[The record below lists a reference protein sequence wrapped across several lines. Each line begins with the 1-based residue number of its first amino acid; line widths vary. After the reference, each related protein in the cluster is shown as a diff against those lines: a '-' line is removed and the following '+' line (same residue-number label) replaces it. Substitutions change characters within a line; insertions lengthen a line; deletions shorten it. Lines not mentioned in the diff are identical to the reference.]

1 MALPEIRGYERMS
14 IQFSD
19 LARQVKADGRVSAE
33 EIRELRQLGW
43 GDGKIYREEAEAI
56 FTINNAVSDPS
67 PEWVDFFVEA
77 LSEFVLNGTEP
88 RGMCDD
94 DEAAWLMDSIDHDG
108 RVESMAELELL
119 VRVVEKA
126 RNVPFDLKQY
136 AVRQIEREVLRG
148 TGPTRCGGQ
157 LSDVHITEAEVKLLR
172 RLVFASGGHGPAAV
186 TRFDAEML
194 FRIKDETNGEANHA
208 SWDDLFVDA
217 VANYLKGFQLS
228 NAQISHER
236 MKELEAFIADNKVRV
251 GRVIGGMIREMP
263 NVANHF
269 GQVFGKKPSGMDYA
283 EAAAAG
289 NIVDDNESA
298 WLEKM
303 IDADGEVDDLERKLI
318 VRIAAK
324 D

>member
-1 MALPEIRGYERMS
+1 MS

-19 LARQVKADGRVSAE
+19 LARRVKADGQVSAE
-33 EIRELRQLGW
+33 EIGALRQLGW
-43 GDGKIYREEAEAI
+43 GDGKIYREEADAI
-56 FTINNAVSDPS
+56 FAINNAIADPS

-88 RGMCDD
+88 RGMCDEE
-94 DEAAWLMDSIDHDG
+94 EAAWLMDSIDRDG
-108 RVESMAELELL
+108 HVESMAELELL

-126 RNVPFDLKQY
+126 QNVPFDLKQY
-136 AVRQIEREVLRG
+136 ATRQIEREVLRG
-148 TGPTRCGGQ
+148 TGPTRCGGA
-157 LSDVHITEAEVKLLR
+157 LSDTHISEAEVTLLR

-208 SWDDLFVDA
+208 SWDDLFVDG

-236 MKELEAFIADNKVRV
+236 MKELQAFIADNKVRV
-251 GRVIGGMIREMP
+251 GRVIGGMLREIP
-263 NVANHF
+263 NARNHF
-269 GQVFGKKPSGMDYA
+269 GLVFGKKPGSVDYA
-283 EAAAAG
+283 QAAAAG
-289 NIVDDNESA
+289 NLVIDNEQK
-298 WLEKM
+298 WLDEM
-303 IDADGEVDDLERKLI
+303 IGADGEVDDLERKLLA
-318 VRIAAK
+318 RIAAE